1 MSSTLE
7 PTSLAPTMA
16 DEADRSRAAGR
27 FGTAA
32 ELYALAG
39 EQATTVSERL
49 HFQMRQACCVYNLDD
64 MAGAETIARAVAAEA
79 RAEDA
84 RAPLADALALIVKV
98 RLGGDRCA
106 DTADELAEAL
116 HALNTVID
124 DPANYRVVH
133 NVAETFQHCELP
145 FTAIELYQQALT
157 LAASPG
163 DLAYTHASLAAA
175 HHLAMNHSFD
185 PREARRH
192 LHEGIY
198 AATAALG
205 FDDDCDASATATALA
220 HRSMLLALLGH
231 NEAAR
236 DDAERALRL
245 ADELGFA
252 DVEVISYLGGA
263 LAAWQL
269 GGESFDI
276 AEMTALTERA
286 RAIGLETYL
295 LGVAPRAVD
304 VLWQRGDYELARAV
318 LTLGSER
325 LRVALAHERAARW
338 QHVRVGVSLRLAEE
352 RSETDPLTSL
362 PNRRF
367 LSRWLPE
374 VMTNRAPVCVALL
387 DLDGFKTVNDA
398 YGHDAGDQLLRE
410 LATVLQRVCRRGDA
424 VVRLGGDEF
433 VVVLCETSPG
443 DSRPVLQRLRQLIGA
458 RRWRHLPDS
467 VRVTAS
473 IGAVTVAGTRHFD
486 TGLVDTGLVD
496 TVLVEADH
504 ALREAKQTGRDRIV
518 YR

>member
-1 MSSTLE
+1 MSRTLE
-7 PTSLAPTMA
+7 PTRVALSLA
-16 DEADRSRAAGR
+16 DEAERCRAAGHYA
-27 FGTAA
+27 TAA
-32 ELYALAG
+32 ELFALAG
-39 EQATTVSERL
+39 EQATTVGERL
-49 HFQMRQACCVYNLDD
+49 HFQMRQACCMYNLDD
-64 MAGAETIARAVAAEA
+64 LDAADTIAREVAAAA
-79 RAEDA
+79 RADDA
-84 RAPLADALALIVKV
+84 RAPLADALALIVKA

-157 LAASPG
+157 LADSTA
-163 DLAYTHASLAAA
+163 DLAYTQASLAAA

-198 AATAALG
+198 AATAALEFG
-205 FDDDCDASATATALA
+205 HDCDAAATATALA

-236 DDAERALRL
+236 DDSERALRL
-245 ADELGFA
+245 ATELGFT
-252 DVEVISYLGGA
+252 DVEVIAFLGGA

-269 GGESFDI
+269 GGTSFDI

-295 LGVAPRAVD
+295 LAVAPRAVD
-304 VLWQRGDYELARAV
+304 VLWQRGDYDLARAV

-338 QHVRVGVSLRLAEE
+338 EHVRVSVNLRLAEE
-352 RSETDPLTSL
+352 RSETDPLTGL

-387 DLDGFKTVNDA
+387 DLDGFKPVNDA
-398 YGHDAGDQLLRE
+398 HGHDAGDHLLRE
-410 LATVLQRVCRRGDA
+410 LSTVLQRVCRRGDA
-424 VVRLGGDEF
+424 VVRIGGDEF

-443 DSRPVLQRLRQLIGA
+443 DSRLVLQRLRQLISA
-458 RRWRHLPDS
+458 RRWRHLPDT

-473 IGAVTVAGTRHFD
+473 IGAVTVAGTRD
-486 TGLVDTGLVD
+486 ADR
-496 TVLVEADH
+496 VLVQADH

-518 YR
+518 HR